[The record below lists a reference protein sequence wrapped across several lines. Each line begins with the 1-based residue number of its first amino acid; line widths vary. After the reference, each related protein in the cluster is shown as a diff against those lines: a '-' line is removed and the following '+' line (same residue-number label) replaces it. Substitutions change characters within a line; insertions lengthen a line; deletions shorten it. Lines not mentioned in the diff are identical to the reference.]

1 MAEFNPI
8 TDLMP
13 LDSPMESDN
22 TSTEQIQSLKTRLEQ
37 TQSGVTNVLNILKAK
52 NTLLGRDL
60 DKITALN
67 YRLRRTIPRIPIL
80 PGKAGVEF
88 GELAKERKKRGGFSL
103 PRLPLFFPDFPSK
116 KQKTKTTFKK
126 KKVRNAIKTLSKVKD
141 AALITGA
148 TVGTVK
154 SGQSLIKEGRKITKK
169 FMKDG
174 GKVRLGLP
182 AKEESAITRG
192 FRNIKKFFGGTNK
205 SVKVDKPAVNYSDL
219 PTKERMRNA
228 VIMNEKG
235 IIKFPPM
242 SREGILIRRNAKL
255 KKELL
260 DLEKKIPEFAIF
272 DFMKKAKLK
281 SPTLLKS
288 DLKKLYIR
296 DYQRIMRSYRQNK
309 IGVQD
314 MLEQTD
320 DLRNA
325 YETNALQV
333 DRYGEEVMAI
343 FETFKMRGVNTK
355 KVNQSILKDVL
366 EDIRKIPKRFPKI
379 LGKSIDLS
387 KINVKPM
394 SNDIA
399 MLNTDTGV
407 TNTVIILTDPP
418 IA

>member
-1 MAEFNPI
+1 
-8 TDLMP
+8 
-13 LDSPMESDN
+13 
-22 TSTEQIQSLKTRLEQ
+22 
-37 TQSGVTNVLNILKAK
+37 
-52 NTLLGRDL
+52 
-60 DKITALN
+60 
-67 YRLRRTIPRIPIL
+67 
-80 PGKAGVEF
+80 
-88 GELAKERKKRGGFSL
+88 
-103 PRLPLFFPDFPSK
+103 
-116 KQKTKTTFKK
+116 
-126 KKVRNAIKTLSKVKD
+126 
-141 AALITGA
+141 
-148 TVGTVK
+148 
-154 SGQSLIKEGRKITKK
+154 
-169 FMKDG
+169 
-174 GKVRLGLP
+174 
-182 AKEESAITRG
+182 
-192 FRNIKKFFGGTNK
+192 
-205 SVKVDKPAVNYSDL
+205 
-219 PTKERMRNA
+219 
-228 VIMNEKG
+228 
-235 IIKFPPM
+235 M
-242 SREGILIRRNAKL
+242 SREGILIRKNAKL

-355 KVNQSILKDVL
+355 KVNPSILKGVL

>member
-1 MAEFNPI
+1 M
-8 TDLMP
+8 
-13 LDSPMESDN
+13 
-22 TSTEQIQSLKTRLEQ
+22 
-37 TQSGVTNVLNILKAK
+37 
-52 NTLLGRDL
+52 
-60 DKITALN
+60 
-67 YRLRRTIPRIPIL
+67 
-80 PGKAGVEF
+80 PGKAGVDF

-148 TVGTVK
+148 TVGTVA
-154 SGQSLIKEGRKITKK
+154 SGKSLIKEGRKITKK

-182 AKEESAITRG
+182 AKEENAITRG

-281 SPTLLKS
+281 SPSLLKS
-288 DLKKLYIR
+288 DLKKIYIR

-320 DLRNA
+320 DLRKS
-325 YETNALQV
+325 YEINALQV
-333 DRYGEEVMAI
+333 DKYGEEVMAI
-343 FETFKMRGVNTK
+343 FETFKMRGINVK
-355 KVNQSILKDVL
+355 KVNPQNIMKGVL
-366 EDIRKIPKRFPKI
+366 RDIKQIPKKYPRI

-387 KINVKPM
+387 KINVKPT